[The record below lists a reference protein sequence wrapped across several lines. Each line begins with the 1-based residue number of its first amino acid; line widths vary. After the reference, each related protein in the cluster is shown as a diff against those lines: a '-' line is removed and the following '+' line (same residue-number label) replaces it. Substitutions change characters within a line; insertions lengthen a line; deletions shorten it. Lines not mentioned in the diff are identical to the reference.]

1 MGVYWIVFVL
11 YLDQIQNC
19 TIHVLLVSILS
30 IKISESVSK
39 NG

>member
-11 YLDQIQNC
+11 YLDQIQSC
-19 TIHVLLVSILS
+19 TIRVLLVSILS
-30 IKISESVSK
+30 IKISEYVSK